1 LLPRT
6 GWQDAPVDLIVLT
19 CTFAA
24 ILVGLAG
31 VFVHRLPGMSLIWA
45 AVLAWAS
52 IENTRTA
59 WTVLGVAT
67 VLAVVNHIVQHLF
80 AGRRLEELVAP
91 MRSVAIAAGFGAV
104 GFLAARALGLLAGFA
119 IGLYLAERRRLRVPG
134 TTRLHLRRRSPMSRE
149 SFTELTAGLIVTTSW
164 LVAVAG

>member
-149 SFTELTAGLIVTTSW
+149 SFTELTAGLLVTTAW

>member
-1 LLPRT
+1 
-6 GWQDAPVDLIVLT
+6 VDLIVLA

-31 VFVHRLPGMSLIWA
+31 VFIHRLPGMSLIWA
-45 AVLAWAS
+45 AILVWAS

-67 VLAVVNHIVQHLF
+67 VLAVANHIVQHLF

-104 GFLAARALGLLAGFA
+104 GFLAARAMGLVAGFA
-119 IGLYLAERRRLRVPG
+119 IGLYLTERRRLRVPG
-134 TTRLHLRRRSPMSRE
+134 TTRLHLRRRSALSRE
-149 SFTELTAGLIVTTSW
+149 SFTELAAGLLVTTAW

>member
-1 LLPRT
+1 M
-6 GWQDAPVDLIVLT
+6 DLIVLI

-24 ILVGLAG
+24 ILTGLAG
-31 VFVHRLPGMSLIWA
+31 AFVHRIPGMSLIWA
-45 AVLAWAS
+45 AVLVWAS
-52 IENTRTA
+52 IENTRAA

-67 VLAVVNHIVQHLF
+67 VLSVANYALQHLF
-80 AGRRLEELVAP
+80 AGRRVEELVAP

-134 TTRLHLRRRSPMSRE
+134 TTRLHVGHRSALSRE
-149 SFTELTAGLIVTTSW
+149 SFTELAAGLLVTTAW

>member
-1 LLPRT
+1 
-6 GWQDAPVDLIVLT
+6 VDLIVLT

-149 SFTELTAGLIVTTSW
+149 SFTELTAGLLVTTAW

>member
-1 LLPRT
+1 M
-6 GWQDAPVDLIVLT
+6 DLIVLA

-31 VFVHRLPGMSLIWA
+31 VFAHRLPGMSLIWA
-45 AVLAWAS
+45 ATLVWAS
-52 IENTRTA
+52 IENTRAA

-67 VLAVVNHIVQHLF
+67 GLAVANHIVQHLF
-80 AGRRLEELVAP
+80 AGRRLEDLVAP
-91 MRSVAIAAGFGAV
+91 MRSVSIAAGFGAV
-104 GFLAARALGLLAGFA
+104 GFLAARAMGLLAGFA

-134 TTRLHLRRRSPMSRE
+134 TTRLDLGRRSALSRE
-149 SFTELTAGLIVTTSW
+149 SVTELAAGLLVTTAW

>member
-1 LLPRT
+1 LFRI

-45 AVLAWAS
+45 AILVWAS
-52 IENTRTA
+52 IENTRAA

-67 VLAVVNHIVQHLF
+67 VLAVTNHIVQHLF
-80 AGRRLEELVAP
+80 AGRRLDELVAP
-91 MRSVAIAAGFGAV
+91 MRSIAIAAGFGAV

-134 TTRLHLRRRSPMSRE
+134 TTRLHLGRRPPVSRE
-149 SFTELTAGLIVTTSW
+149 SLTELAAGLLVTTAW

>member
-1 LLPRT
+1 M
-6 GWQDAPVDLIVLT
+6 DLIVLA

-24 ILVGLAG
+24 MLVGLAG

-45 AVLAWAS
+45 ATLVWAS
-52 IENTRTA
+52 IENTRAA

-67 VLAVVNHIVQHLF
+67 ALAVANHIVQHLF

-91 MRSVAIAAGFGAV
+91 MRSVSIAAGFGAV
-104 GFLAARALGLLAGFA
+104 GFLAARAMGLLAGCA
-119 IGLYLAERRRLRVPG
+119 IGLYLAERRRLRIPG
-134 TTRLHLRRRSPMSRE
+134 TTRLDLGRRSGVSRE
-149 SFTELTAGLIVTTSW
+149 SVTELAAGLLVTAAW

>member
-1 LLPRT
+1 MD
-6 GWQDAPVDLIVLT
+6 QIVLA
-19 CTFAA
+19 CTFTA

-45 AVLAWAS
+45 ATLVWAS
-52 IENTRTA
+52 IENTRAA

-67 VLAVVNHIVQHLF
+67 GLAVANHIVQHLF

-91 MRSVAIAAGFGAV
+91 MRSVSIAAGFGAV

-119 IGLYLAERRRLRVPG
+119 LGLYLAERRRLRVPG
-134 TTRLHLRRRSPMSRE
+134 TTRLDLGRRSAVSRE
-149 SFTELTAGLIVTTSW
+149 SVTELAAGLLVTTAW

>member
-1 LLPRT
+1 M
-6 GWQDAPVDLIVLT
+6 DLIVLV

-31 VFVHRLPGMSLIWA
+31 ALIHRLPGMSLIWA
-45 AVLAWAS
+45 AILVWAS
-52 IENTRTA
+52 IDNARTA

-67 VLAVVNHIVQHLF
+67 VLAVANHIVQQLF

-104 GFLAARALGLLAGFA
+104 GFLAARAMGLLAGFA

-134 TTRLHLRRRSPMSRE
+134 ATRPHLRRRSALSRE
-149 SFTELTAGLIVTTSW
+149 SITELAAGLLVTTAW

>member
-1 LLPRT
+1 M
-6 GWQDAPVDLIVLT
+6 DLIVLA
-19 CTFAA
+19 CTFTA

-31 VFVHRLPGMSLIWA
+31 VFVHGLPGMSLIWA
-45 AVLAWAS
+45 ATLVWAS
-52 IENTRTA
+52 IENTRAA

-67 VLAVVNHIVQHLF
+67 GLAVANHIVQHLF
-80 AGRRLEELVAP
+80 AGRRLEELIAP
-91 MRSVAIAAGFGAV
+91 MRSVSIAAGFGAI

-134 TTRLHLRRRSPMSRE
+134 TTRLNLGRRSAVSRE
-149 SFTELTAGLIVTTSW
+149 SFTELAAGLLVTTAW